1 MNMQNPYHQALNE
14 MAETGAVVD
23 PEIIGRGS
31 LGLEVLR
38 AQQLTGADDPPA
50 PFVSVQRGIPI
61 NRRTLLGKFDFG
73 AGAFET
79 DFDEHLYF
87 ITPPNTECL
96 FDIDYAFDID
106 LLCWPED
113 KILKIAS
120 DIVGRNVTNFGI
132 LHSKAT
138 SVPQITQLINGLWS
152 EIRSGNPNGKLL
164 VDTASIQLIAIM
176 VEQAFGGLHACQ
188 KSPLLKDWRLR
199 RAVEWIEDH
208 LASDLCIDE
217 IAREAGM
224 SVSGLA
230 RGFRAELAMSPYQFV
245 RKRRVERAKGLL
257 HNSAYKIIDIALS
270 VGYENAQHFAT
281 LFKSETG
288 VSPSEYRLQI

>member
-1 MNMQNPYHQALNE
+1 
-14 MAETGAVVD
+14 V
-23 PEIIGRGS
+23 
-31 LGLEVLR
+31 
-38 AQQLTGADDPPA
+38 
-50 PFVSVQRGIPI
+50 F
-61 NRRTLLGKFDFG
+61 RRFDFG
-73 AGAFET
+73 AGAFQT
-79 DFDEHLYF
+79 DFDENMYF

-96 FDIDYAFDID
+96 YDIDYTFDID
-106 LLCWPED
+106 LLSWPEE

-120 DIVGRNVTNFGI
+120 DITGRSVTNFGI

-138 SVPQITQLINGLWS
+138 SLPQASQLINGLWN
-152 EIRSGNPNGKLL
+152 EVRSGNPNGKLL
-164 VDTASIQLIAIM
+164 IDTASIQLIAMM
-176 VEQAFGGLHACQ
+176 VEQAFGGLHASQ

-224 SVSGLA
+224 SVSSLA
-230 RGFRAELAMSPYQFV
+230 QGFRSELAMSPYQFV

-257 HNSAYKIIDIALS
+257 KNGAFKIIDIALS

-281 LFKSETG
+281 LFKLETG
-288 VSPSEYRLQI
+288 VSPSEYRRQI